1 MSLGAKRG
9 DVNMIRLPVDPR
21 HPNPARIAEAAAII
35 REGGIV
41 AYPTDTLYGLAADP
55 RNPRAVARLFAIKVR
70 PADRAIPLI
79 ACDEAAAGQAGRF
92 PPRTRKLARHFWPG
106 PLTLLVRADARLVQA
121 VHSERRLVGVRVP
134 DSVVARALAQAAG
147 GLITATSANRS
158 GSPATADPDEAQ
170 RRLGDSGLDLLLDA
184 GPAPGGAPSTI
195 VDVTAEPPLLDRPGA
210 VPWERVLEFLDTQ
223 SR

>member
-1 MSLGAKRG
+1 
-9 DVNMIRLPVDPR
+9 
-21 HPNPARIAEAAAII
+21 
-35 REGGIV
+35 
-41 AYPTDTLYGLAADP
+41 
-55 RNPRAVARLFAIKVR
+55 VARLFAIKAR

-79 ACDEAAAGQAGRF
+79 AGDEAAAGQAGRF
-92 PPRTRKLARHFWPG
+92 PPRTRRLARHFWPG
-106 PLTLLVRADARLVQA
+106 PLTLLVRADARLVAA

-134 DSVVARALAQAAG
+134 DSVVARALARAAG

-170 RRLGDSGLDLLLDA
+170 RRLRDSGLDLLLDA

-195 VDVTAEPPLLDRPGA
+195 VDVTAEPPLLVRPGA